1 MRRAW
6 KIFSVVAVVLIAL
19 QLAYMKWRERSL
31 EPLSEIVD
39 LSRTGQYS
47 FDVSGF
53 HASRYHPEIRLQLP
67 FTLEDASHFNDDEYA
82 EIWHGPAPRVHIVV
96 RDREGRVVLDETSD
110 LTRHDDWTATY
121 GLGGNEVELYKL
133 LPFEPRMLRSYRV
146 SLDVL
151 RGNERARIYQPRFEI
166 ATIKAYLLMV
176 ATFGLMLLLLG
187 LAVVALILLAV
198 QVRRARRARR
208 AEAAA

>member
-6 KIFSVVAVVLIAL
+6 RIFGVVAVVLIGL
-19 QLAYMKWRERSL
+19 QLAYLKWRERSL
-31 EPLSEIVD
+31 EPLSESVD

-53 HASRYHPEIRLQLP
+53 HASRYHPEFRLQLP
-67 FTLEDASHFNDDEYA
+67 FTLDDTSHFADGEYA
-82 EIWHGPAPRVHIVV
+82 EIWHGPAPRVRIVV

-121 GLGGNEVELYKL
+121 ALGGNEVELSKL
-133 LPFEPRMLRSYRV
+133 MPFEPRMLRTYRV

-166 ATIKAYLLMV
+166 ATIKAYVLLV

-187 LAVVALILLAV
+187 LAVVAVVLLVVQILRK
-198 QVRRARRARR
+198 RRHRFP
-208 AEAAA
+208 